1 MNYYRRYMADY
12 LSKTAALTLAE
23 HGAYTLLLDYS
34 YLQGGRLPADMES
47 ICRMLRAVS
56 PSERAAVSS
65 VLGKFFTLEGDEYV
79 NGRVA
84 EEVEKARPAIEAA
97 KANGLKGGR
106 PKANPLGSVQKP
118 SGLSAQN
125 PDGTQDEPKA
135 KASQPLT
142 SNQNLKT
149 SRASRSDLA
158 ERFDQFWAAYPK
170 KKSRGDAEKA
180 WATLRPDEQLH
191 DRLLQAIERAKTSAD
206 WRRENGQFIPYPATW
221 LRAKGWEDAI
231 DAPIAPALSLAV

>member
-1 MNYYRRYMADY
+1 MADY
-12 LSKTAALTLAE
+12 LSKTAALTLEE

-34 YLQGGRLPADMES
+34 YLQGGKLPADLDA

-56 PSERAAVSS
+56 QSERAAVSS
-65 VLGKFFTLEGDEYV
+65 VLRKFFTLDGAEYI

-106 PKANPLGSVQKP
+106 PKNNPTGSASKP
-118 SGLSAQN
+118 SGLSEQN
-125 PDGTQDEPKA
+125 PEGTQSEPSA

-142 SNQNLKT
+142 SNQDLKT
-149 SRASRSDLA
+149 SRASRSDLEQRFA
-158 ERFDQFWAAYPK
+158 EFWTAYPK
-170 KKSRGDAEKA
+170 KKSKGDAEKA

-191 DRLLQAIERAKTSAD
+191 NRLLQAIERAKTSAD
-206 WRRENGQFIPYPATW
+206 WQRESGQFIPYPATW
-221 LRAKGWEDAI
+221 LRAKGWEDAL
-231 DAPIAPALSLAV
+231 DSPIAAGLRLAV